1 MILWIYRWWPKV
13 GRVRRRI
20 KQKLKLKI
28 RIILNTNRTHTRK
41 NQQKKAR
48 CMRAHALTV
57 RHVLLSKLE
66 GKENVDT
73 CRCHG
78 RKREQIGAWS
88 RIGPIGGEG
97 YTTILPT
104 APSRRSGGC
113 RVYESKLRPRRQR
126 RLRHAWPFPR
136 LLASPWGEN
145 AVVD

>member
-1 MILWIYRWWPKV
+1 
-13 GRVRRRI
+13 
-20 KQKLKLKI
+20 LKLKI

-113 RVYESKLRPRRQR
+113 RVSTSLNYDRGGSDDCDMRGRFLGCWLRHGARTPSWISQSTHVYITASER
-126 RLRHAWPFPR
+126 RL
-136 LLASPWGEN
+136 
-145 AVVD
+145 